1 MPSRFDPPGGPDPDP
16 ESRPSHKPIDG
27 SKLCNVYCSQHGS
40 PSVVYR
46 NMRIK
51 GATPLL
57 EKDDGFARIGDFVE
71 LESASGQ
78 KVYVARFSIMALCER
93 GAKFPGEFLPP
104 K

>member
-1 MPSRFDPPGGPDPDP
+1 MPSRFDPPTGPEPDP
-16 ESRPSHKPIDG
+16 EFTPRHKPIDG
-27 SKLCNVYCSQHGS
+27 SKFYDVYCSQHGS

-71 LESASGQ
+71 LESATGQ
-78 KVYVARFSIMALCER
+78 KVYVARFSIMALCEH
-93 GAKFPGEFLPP
+93 GTPFPGEFFSS

>member
-27 SKLCNVYCSQHGS
+27 SKLCDVYCSQQGS

-93 GAKFPGEFLPP
+93 GAKFPGEFLPS